1 LVEAPNRRKLEIL
14 RFIASR
20 ASKGE
25 NPPSVREVGAAVGLR
40 SSRSAHAHLERLEEV
55 GYVERSGSGVRT
67 VRLTEK
73 GWGAVLDGSTPLL
86 GRIAAGRGLE
96 AVAVGDEAYSLAAEL
111 LLPGSGRHRYLLR
124 VVGQSMTEA
133 RIEDGDRLVVE
144 EDEDQPDGAGRTAEG
159 RGGDREEV
167 APRRRDRATQVPE
180 RWIRGHSGS
189 RRGRESAG
197 PGGLRRPPS
206 IELLRSLMRRE
217 RGALSVEQWA
227 KLSLNASRKGIP

>member
-1 LVEAPNRRKLEIL
+1 MYYGSVLVEAPNRRKLEIL

-40 SSRSAHAHLERLEEV
+40 SSRSAHAHLEWLEEV

-133 RIEDGDRLVVE
+133 RIEDGDLLVVE
-144 EDEDQPDGAGRTAEG
+144 EDEDPPDGAVVVALL
-159 RGGDREEV
+159 RGEE
-167 APRRRDRATQVPE
+167 ATVK
-180 RWIRGHSGS
+180 R
-189 RRGRESAG
+189 
-197 PGGLRRPPS
+197 LRREGETVRLRSQNGGYEDIVVPAEDVKVQGRVVYVVHPPS
-206 IELLRSLMRRE
+206 NSLGHWWGV
-217 RGALSVEQWA
+217 RGALWA
-227 KLSLNASRKGIP
+227 

>member
-1 LVEAPNRRKLEIL
+1 MYYGSVLVEAPNRRKLEIL

-73 GWGAVLDGSTPLL
+73 GWSAVLDGGTPLL
-86 GRIAAGRGLE
+86 GLIAAGRGLE

-111 LLPGSGRHRYLLR
+111 LLPGSGRRRYLLR
-124 VVGQSMTEA
+124 VVGQSMIGA
-133 RIEDGDRLVVE
+133 RIEEGDLLVVE
-144 EDEDQPDGAGRTAEG
+144 EDEDPPDGAVVVALLRNG
-159 RGGDREEV
+159 EEV
-167 APRRRDRATQVPE
+167 TVKR
-180 RWIRGHSGS
+180 
-189 RRGRESAG
+189 
-197 PGGLRRPPS
+197 LY
-206 IELLRSLMRRE
+206 RE
-217 RGALSVEQWA
+217 RDEIRLKPHNGEHEDLVVSAENVRMQ
-227 KLSLNASRKGIP
+227 G